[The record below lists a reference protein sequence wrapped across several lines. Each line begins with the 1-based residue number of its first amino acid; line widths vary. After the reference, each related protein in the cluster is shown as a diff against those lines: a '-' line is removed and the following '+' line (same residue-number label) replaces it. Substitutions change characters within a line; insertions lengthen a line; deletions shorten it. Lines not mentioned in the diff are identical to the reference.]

1 MSPNRGIAIH
11 PPIRLRFTYCEE
23 TEFDRSSQRLEI
35 SDSKRVDFTLP
46 ETVVKRIRLLIG
58 DDQAIFV
65 EGVRQVIESVDDIE
79 LVGAAESE
87 AKVLPLVANTQ
98 PDFVLIDFLSPSLD
112 GLACLERVRSRYPD
126 VKVALISATRDPGV
140 IESAL
145 RRGACAFILKTIDP
159 NDLGGVIHQIMNG
172 TVFSAADF
180 AEPEPADVSRPAGLT
195 EREGAILAA
204 LARGLSNDAIAKEL
218 WITKQTVKFHLR
230 NIYRKL
236 NVSNRTEAVRWA
248 YENSLAVRLDDELL
262 TVASAR

>member
-1 MSPNRGIAIH
+1 
-11 PPIRLRFTYCEE
+11 
-23 TEFDRSSQRLEI
+23 
-35 SDSKRVDFTLP
+35 
-46 ETVVKRIRLLIG
+46 VKRIRLLIG

-65 EGVRQVIESVDDIE
+65 EGVRQVLESVGDIE
-79 LVGAAESE
+79 LVGTAESE

-98 PDFVLIDFLSPSLD
+98 PDFVLLDFLSPSLD
-112 GLACLERVRSRYPD
+112 GLACLERVRSRYTD

-140 IESAL
+140 IESGL

-172 TVFSAADF
+172 TVFSPADF
-180 AEPEPADVSRPAGLT
+180 AEATPAAEVSRPAGLT

-204 LARGLSNDAIAKEL
+204 LAQGLSNDAIAKEL

-230 NIYRKL
+230 NVYRKL
-236 NVSNRTEAVRWA
+236 DVSNRTEAVRWA